1 MDGWMDG
8 WIDIILDKFYPN
20 GGEQN
25 LDLSLVG
32 LSQGRQKESQW
43 LQCLPTTYHVTGS
56 VGAP

>member
-1 MDGWMDG
+1 MDG

-32 LSQGRQKESQW
+32 VSQGRQKESQW